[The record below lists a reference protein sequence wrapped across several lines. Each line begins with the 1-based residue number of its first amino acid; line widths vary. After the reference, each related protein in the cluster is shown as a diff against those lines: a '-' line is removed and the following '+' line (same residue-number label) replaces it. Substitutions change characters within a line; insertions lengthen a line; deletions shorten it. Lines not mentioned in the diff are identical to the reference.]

1 MAPLQH
7 FSVELISFFK
17 FHYTVAGLLPAKHVN
32 VESVMTKG
40 NQLRERKCITHKLN
54 CFKFPLLNSVFFF
67 NTMKS
72 LSNQLNGSSA
82 HEANDFKRLVTEH
95 RHGFKSTRF
104 LSELFKAYRFFK
116 TLPLV
121 PPNLLMVSEKAHKT
135 NQVWRS
141 CCDRYSDEIR
151 VVSQLSALCG

>member
-1 MAPLQH
+1 MATTLALQCGADQ
-7 FSVELISFFK
+7 LFK

-40 NQLRERKCITHKLN
+40 NQLRERKVHHSQALPLLD
-54 CFKFPLLNSVFFF
+54 CFKFPLLSSVFFF

-72 LSNQLNGSSA
+72 LPNQLNGSRA

-104 LSELFKAYRFFK
+104 LSELFKAYRSFK
-116 TLPLV
+116 TLLLAL
-121 PPNLLMVSEKAHKT
+121 PNLLMVSEKAHKAR
-135 NQVWRS
+135 QVWRG

-151 VVSQLSALCG
+151 VV